1 MPFKIGLTEILIIL
15 VIAILIF
22 GIGKLP
28 QAGSALGKTMKS
40 YKTGHFDDDYEEEE
54 EEEEIKP
61 RRRIKRNAS

>member
-40 YKTGHFDDDYEEEE
+40 YKTGHFDDDYEEEDE
-54 EEEEIKP
+54 EKNKP